1 MPDVTAPPSF
11 RLSPRLGRHP
21 VVLLAI
27 SAVVVASAGCQLG
40 TRSSRAQS
48 VEPVSPGAGRP
59 PPSAAVPLVAV
70 AVVPAVAAAG
80 LPDSSLVELVDAG
93 SAVAQLDG
101 STALPQPSRLAGPVP
116 LGRSD
121 PQRSGRSP
129 YRLST
134 AQPKEVWRVCTGGS
148 IASAPTL
155 ASDGTVLFSSHD
167 RHVYA
172 VTAAGTLRWKHRTG
186 DMVWSAA
193 ALLTR
198 AGSAPA
204 SQAEEALVL
213 VGSDDDKLHALRL
226 VDGSVAW
233 QLSPGG
239 CRRPS
244 GRGPEAARCDIE
256 DVTLSERGV
265 AYFAG
270 AAIYAASAE
279 GQILWT
285 FTPEFPPD
293 KKPHCSSAPALA
305 PDGSL
310 RAVCQDKL
318 YALGPDGSKRW
329 QIEGPGEFES
339 APAIGPDGTAYVG
352 DEARRLLAIDAA
364 GQTRFSFISGGPV
377 RAAPALRA
385 DGSVVFGAYDGV
397 LYALRPDGA
406 LAWSF
411 ATADSIQSAPLV
423 DADGAVVFGSRDN
436 RVYALSPDGKL
447 RWSLVLEEDIDG
459 PPALGPDGTLYIG
472 SDDRCLHAFK

>member
-1 MPDVTAPPSF
+1 MPDVTASSSF
-11 RLSPRLGRHP
+11 RLSHRGARCL
-21 VVLLAI
+21 VSALA
-27 SAVVVASAGCQLG
+27 ASALIVGCQVG
-40 TRSSRAQS
+40 TRSPRSPSVEQATVAVSRALAS
-48 VEPVSPGAGRP
+48 P
-59 PPSAAVPLVAV
+59 PPPDKVAIALTHTGDGAVP
-70 AVVPAVAAAG
+70 
-80 LPDSSLVELVDAG
+80 ELADAG
-93 SAVAQLDG
+93 ATLTQADAATSP
-101 STALPQPSRLAGPVP
+101 ALPSLLAGPVP
-116 LGRSD
+116 LGRGD

-129 YRLST
+129 YRLSLT
-134 AQPKEVWRVCTGGS
+134 QPKELWRVCTGGS
-148 IASAPTL
+148 IASAPTV
-155 ASDGTVLFSSHD
+155 ARDGTVLFSSHD

-172 VTAAGTLRWKHRTG
+172 VSAAGSLRWKHRTG
-186 DMVWSAA
+186 DMIWSAA
-193 ALLTR
+193 ALLSR
-198 AGSAPA
+198 PDAAAGGAVD
-204 SQAEEALVL
+204 EALVL

-226 VDGSVAW
+226 LDGSVAW

-239 CRRPS
+239 CRRPT

-256 DVTLSERGV
+256 DVTLSDRGI

-270 AAIYAASAE
+270 AAIYAASPE
-279 GQILWT
+279 GKILWS
-285 FTPEFPPD
+285 FVPEFPPD

-329 QIEGPGEFES
+329 QIEGPGEFDS
-339 APAIGPDGTAYVG
+339 APAIGPDGTAYIG
-352 DEARRLLAIDAA
+352 DEARRFLAIDAA
-364 GQTRFSFISGGPV
+364 GQQRFSFISGGPV

-397 LYALRPDGA
+397 LYALRADGT

-436 RVYALSPDGKL
+436 RVYGLNPDGSL

-459 PPALGPDGTLYIG
+459 PPAIGPDGTLYIG

>member
-1 MPDVTAPPSF
+1 MPDVTARSSF
-11 RLSPRLGRHP
+11 RLLRGQAPFW
-21 VVLLAI
+21 
-27 SAVVVASAGCQLG
+27 ASVC
-40 TRSSRAQS
+40 
-48 VEPVSPGAGRP
+48 
-59 PPSAAVPLVAV
+59 AAVAV
-70 AVVPAVAAAG
+70 AVGCQVGTRSPRAPSVEPTTLASSRPLLSPLSAASPPATASVAVPLGDGASAE
-80 LPDSSLVELVDAG
+80 PSDAG
-93 SAVAQLDG
+93 VAVAQVPPPAPPPLF
-101 STALPQPSRLAGPVP
+101 AGPVP
-116 LGRSD
+116 LGRGD
-121 PQRSGRSP
+121 PQRSGRSV
-129 YRLST
+129 YRLS
-134 AQPKEVWRVCTGGS
+134 AVQPTELWRVCTGGS

-155 ASDGTVLFSSHD
+155 AGDGTVLFSSHD

-172 VTAAGTLRWKHRTG
+172 VTAQGALRWKHRTG

-193 ALLTR
+193 ALLSRGGAT
-198 AGSAPA
+198 APG
-204 SQAEEALVL
+204 AEDALVL

-226 VDGSVAW
+226 SDGAVAW
-233 QLSPGG
+233 QLAPGG
-239 CRRPS
+239 CRRAT

-270 AAIYAASAE
+270 AAIYAASPD
-279 GQILWT
+279 GKILWT
-285 FTPEFPPD
+285 YTPEFPPD

-318 YALGPDGSKRW
+318 YSLGPDGSKRW
-329 QIEGPGEFES
+329 QVEGPGEFDS

-364 GQTRFSFISGGPV
+364 GQPRFSFISGGPV
-377 RAAPALRA
+377 RAAPALRS
-385 DGSVVFGAYDGV
+385 DGFVIFGAYDGV
-397 LYALRPDGA
+397 LYALRPDGT
-406 LAWSF
+406 LAWTF

-436 RVYALSPDGKL
+436 RVYALNPDGKL